1 MIENSQEKNTEYRI
15 QNAEFSLVTSVS
27 CLLSSV
33 FCFCIFGLV
42 VHSGCAKKESDKQ
55 HKELVV
61 LCGSSFAQPMEQLCS
76 EFTAETG
83 IEIATTVAGSEDFLP
98 LIRVG
103 RKGDVLVTHDPYLD
117 YVADANALADHAA
130 VGFVAPVL
138 AVQKGNPKGLTRI
151 EDLAQPGLKVAL
163 TDPQY
168 STCGQMLF
176 ALLDKKGI
184 KDAVMKNV
192 ENRLTKGHSTLGT
205 FLKTQ
210 AVDAVIIWN
219 GVAYTFRDS
228 AEIVPTP
235 YEYDNEI
242 RVHIIGLSYSK
253 QPKLV
258 EQFIEFARSRG
269 PEIFAQHGYTK
280 DIENLK
286 LKTKSSKLLNSSSQT
301 KELLLYCAA
310 GIRPPVD
317 ELVEVFRRDYR
328 GRIAVDYAGSEML
341 LSTIRLARRGDL
353 YMPGE
358 RYYIE
363 QAKRE
368 NMILSH
374 RAVCYW
380 VATILVQK
388 GNPKNIRA
396 LEDLFQ
402 GGLKLGLGDPNA
414 CAIGRVTQQILA
426 KNDIAWEDIKERVAY
441 QSLTVNELGMQI
453 QARALDAVI
462 VWDAIAQYYS
472 QYGDQIPIAP
482 AKNMISTVDIGVLTF
497 TKQKELAEKFVDFAT
512 GESGR
517 AIFEK
522 YHYRTTAPR

>member
-1 MIENSQEKNTEYRI
+1 MFWLG
-15 QNAEFSLVTSVS
+15 A
-27 CLLSSV
+27 
-33 FCFCIFGLV
+33 FGLLALG
-42 VHSGCAKKESDKQ
+42 GCGKNQGGKN
-55 HKELVV
+55 ELVV
-61 LCGSSFAQPMEQLCS
+61 LCGSSFPQPMEQLCS
-76 EFTAETG
+76 EFTTKTG
-83 IEIATTVAGSEDFLP
+83 IEIATTIAGSEDFLP
-98 LIRVG
+98 LIKAG

-117 YVADANALADHAA
+117 YVADANALGDHAA

-138 AVQKGNPKGLTRI
+138 AVQKGNPKGLARI
-151 EDLAQPGLKVAL
+151 EDLARPGLKVAL
-163 TDPQY
+163 SDPQY
-168 STCGQMLF
+168 STCGEMVF
-176 ALLDKKGI
+176 ALLEQKGI

-210 AVDAVIIWN
+210 VVDAVIMWN
-219 GVAYTFRDS
+219 GVAHTFCDS
-228 AEIVPTP
+228 VEIVPTP

-253 QPKLV
+253 QPKLL

-280 DIENLK
+280 NSK
-286 LKTKSSKLLNSSSQT
+286 LKTKNSKLLNSSSQA
-301 KELLLYCAA
+301 KELLLYCGA

-328 GRIAVDYAGSEML
+328 VRIAVDYAGSEVL

-358 RYYIE
+358 RHYIE
-363 QAKRE
+363 QAERE

-374 RAVCYW
+374 RPVCYW
-380 VATILVQK
+380 APTILVQK
-388 GNPKNIRA
+388 GNPKNIRG
-396 LEDLFQ
+396 LEDILRAD
-402 GGLKLGLGDPNA
+402 LKLGLGDPNV

-426 KNDIAWEDIKERVAY
+426 KNNIAREDINEHVKY

-453 QARALDAVI
+453 QAQALDAVI

-482 AKNMISTVDIGVLTF
+482 AKNVISTVDIGVLTF

-517 AIFEK
+517 AIFQK
-522 YHYRTTAPR
+522 YHYRTTPPQKVGD